1 MYIIIYSHKKMKPT
15 TTYIILCCLFA
26 LTLTADK
33 GVDVSS
39 YQGKVDWAKVKAAGI
54 KFAILRGTLKAGTMD
69 TQFEANYKGAK
80 AQGLPVSVYHF
91 SYALTKSKAISDV
104 KNLISKL
111 NGKKLPIFL
120 DLEYSE
126 QGALGKSKV
135 TEIAVAWIKECQ
147 SHGYSCHIYS
157 NKSWY
162 TSKFYPDQL
171 KALGCKFWIA
181 AYGPND
187 GSAHSNYKPNVGEI
201 IWQYTDKGKV
211 NGISGTCDLNYKY
224 GDIPDSPDTPDPEP
238 EPQPDDPKVD
248 DNVKMVTVICDSV
261 NRRSEP
267 SSSGKVVGYYHNGDK
282 IQVIGKSSD
291 GNWYKDDANYYF
303 TAKSAYVK
311 DLVGVCNCDSLYV
324 RDKSNTSGNI
334 ITHITRGTKVNILK
348 KAGDGWYQ
356 VKLSN
361 GTVGYC
367 SGKYL
372 DLQ

>member
-1 MYIIIYSHKKMKPT
+1 MKRT
-15 TTYIILCCLFA
+15 LVILCCLVAAVF
-26 LTLTADK
+26 TADK

-39 YQGKVDWAKVKAAGI
+39 YQGTVDWAKVKAAGI
-54 KFAILRGTLKAGTMD
+54 KFAILRGTVKAGTMD
-69 TQFEANYKGAK
+69 TKFEANYKGAR

-104 KNLISKL
+104 KNLIEKL
-111 NGKKLPIFL
+111 DGKKLPIFL

-162 TSKFYPDQL
+162 TSSYYPDQL

-187 GSAHSNYKPNVGEI
+187 GTAHSNYKPNVGEI
-201 IWQYTDKGKV
+201 IWQYTDQGKV

-224 GDIPDSPDTPDPEP
+224 DDIPDSPDTPDPEP
-238 EPQPDDPKVD
+238 SDPTID
-248 DNVKMVTVICDSV
+248 DNMKMVTVICDSV
-261 NRRSEP
+261 NRRNQP
-267 SSSGKVVGYYHNGDK
+267 NTSGSVVGYYSRGDQ

-291 GNWYKDDANYYF
+291 GNWYKDDSNYYF
-303 TAKSAYVK
+303 TAKSEYVK
-311 DLVGVCNCDSLYV
+311 DLVGVCNCDSLNV
-324 RDKSNTSGNI
+324 RDKSNTSGSI
-334 ITHITRGTKVNILK
+334 ITYITRGTKVNILQ

-356 VKLSN
+356 IKLSN